1 MTNLVTLILRLLIFE
16 LVLGGVIFGSA
27 GRLDLPWFWA
37 VIVIHAVSMAAVVP
51 RIDPE
56 LRKERFSPGPGGK
69 DRLLRLIALPIV
81 LVHLVVAGLDAG
93 RFHWSGEVAVSV
105 HAAGLVVYTLGLWLA
120 FWAMSANRFFSPV
133 VRIQKERGH
142 HLITTGPYRFVRHPG
157 YVGVIAATLGGGLA
171 LGSYWSLVPL
181 VVLFLLFIRR
191 TALEDRFLLAE
202 LEGYAEFAQK
212 VRYRLLPGIW

>member
-1 MTNLVTLILRLLIFE
+1 M
-16 LVLGGVIFGSA
+16 
-27 GRLDLPWFWA
+27 
-37 VIVIHAVSMAAVVP
+37 
-51 RIDPE
+51 
-56 LRKERFSPGPGGK
+56 
-69 DRLLRLIALPIV
+69 
-81 LVHLVVAGLDAG
+81 
-93 RFHWSGEVAVSV
+93 SV
-105 HAAGLVVYTLGLWLA
+105 HAAGLTVYTLGLWLA

-157 YVGVIAATLGGGLA
+157 YVGVISATLGGGLA

-181 VVLFLLFIRR
+181 VVLFVLFIRR

-202 LEGYAEFAQK
+202 LEGYADFARK

>member
-1 MTNLVTLILRLLIFE
+1 MRDASITVH
-16 LVLGGVIFGSA
+16 G
-27 GRLDLPWFWA
+27 
-37 VIVIHAVSMAAVVP
+37 
-51 RIDPE
+51 
-56 LRKERFSPGPGGK
+56 SPGPGGK

-81 LVHLVVAGLDAG
+81 LAHLVIAGLDAG
-93 RFHWSGEVAVSV
+93 RFHWSGEVAVPM
-105 HAAGLVVYTLGLWLA
+105 HAAGLMVYTLGLWLA
-120 FWAMSANRFFSPV
+120 LWAMSTNRFFSPV
-133 VRIQKERGH
+133 VRMQKERGH
-142 HLITTGPYRFVRHPG
+142 HLVTTGPYRFVRHPG
-157 YVGVIAATLGGGLA
+157 YVGVMSATLGEGLA

>member
-16 LVLGGVIFGSA
+16 LVLGGVLFGSA

-37 VIVIHAVSMAAVVP
+37 VIVIHTVSMAAAVP

-69 DRLLRLIALPIV
+69 DRLLRLIVLPIV
-81 LVHLVVAGLDAG
+81 LVHLVIAGLDAG

-157 YVGVIAATLGGGLA
+157 YVGVMSATLGGGLA
-171 LGSYWSLVPL
+171 LGSYWSMVPL
-181 VVLFLLFIRR
+181 VVFFLLFIRR

-212 VRYRLLPGIW
+212 VRYRVLPGIW

>member
-1 MTNLVTLILRLLIFE
+1 MLVLRLLIFE
-16 LVLGGVIFGSA
+16 LVLGGVLFASA

-37 VIVIHAVSMAAVVP
+37 VIVIHAMSMAVAVP

-56 LRKERFSPGPGGK
+56 LRKERFSPGPGGQ
-69 DRLLRLIALPIV
+69 DRRLRLIALPIV

-93 RFHWSGEVAVSV
+93 RFHWSGEVAVSM
-105 HAAGLVVYTLGLWLA
+105 HAAGLVVYMLGLWLA
-120 FWAMSANRFFSPV
+120 LWAMSANRFFSPV

-142 HLITTGPYRFVRHPG
+142 HLVTTGPYRFVRHPG
-157 YVGVIAATLGGGLA
+157 YVGVMSATLGEGLA

-212 VRYRLLPGIW
+212 VRYRLLPGRGPPVG